1 MNFTISNPKEF
12 QTIIDGL
19 SVIVDECGFTFTEK
33 GMNIRALDKS
43 HIAFMCVDIDK
54 YFFDEYECQNGELA
68 YLDINQLSKIMKR
81 CKNNDIMLLDVD
93 STNVKI
99 TFKGESSRSFTLRLI
114 DEEYQAPNPPQ
125 IDYPVNLNIPTM
137 VLNDALTDM
146 GIYSDNL
153 SIGADEVQVKFKA
166 DGNFGEAETNYIHGE
181 KVTEYVQS
189 QFSIEKLKEIMKTK
203 GFTETLEI
211 GLGNDMPLTIR
222 MNNASDDAHINYM
235 LAPRITT
242 E

>member
-19 SVIVDECGFTFTEK
+19 SVIVDECGFTFTEN
-33 GMNIRALDKS
+33 GMSIRALDKS

-54 YFFDEYECQNGELA
+54 YFFDEYECDNELA
-68 YLDINQLSKIMKR
+68 YLDINQLGKIMKR
-81 CKNNDIMLLDVD
+81 CKSNDIMLLDVD
-93 STNVKI
+93 GTNAKI

-114 DEEYQAPNPPQ
+114 DEEYQSPNPPE
-125 IDYPVNLNIPTM
+125 IDYPVNLNIPTV

-153 SIGADEVQVKFKA
+153 SIGVDEIQVIFRA

-181 KVTEYVQS
+181 KVTEFVQS

-203 GFTETLEI
+203 GFSESLEI
-211 GLGNDMPLTIR
+211 GLGDDMPLTIK
-222 MNNASDDAHINYM
+222 MSNASDDAHISYM